1 MNTKEL
7 LLAQLT
13 TLHATMMEV
22 DKNDQKLNMF
32 TWVRNLYG
40 TEENHWCGTVACV
53 CGWQSLGN
61 LDNFPTAKDWVE
73 GWREAADDNKYPEG
87 TARRVSDDLDD
98 SCCEVFGDS
107 PLVESIYD
115 GYTERR
121 RGHAEAS
128 ELFNAAE
135 LNHPHLTGE
144 PSALEAADYIAL
156 CIEKVKS
163 YE

>member
-1 MNTKEL
+1 MTEQEL

-13 TLHATMMEV
+13 DLHTTMIGVQQRDE
-22 DKNDQKLNMF
+22 QLNMCS
-32 TWVRNLYG
+32 WVTTLPD
-40 TEENHWCGTVACV
+40 TEDDYFCGFAACV

-61 LDNFPTAKDWVE
+61 LDNFPMAKDWVE
-73 GWREAADDNKYPEG
+73 GWLVADDNKYPEG